1 MTSRIDLRKAAFLAL
16 LVLATAVAV
25 LFAASSAKTAPGD
38 LADLGVTKTDS
49 PDPVMVG
56 SNVTYTIQVTNAGPQ
71 GATSVTLT
79 DRLPQHVDVVS
90 ATASVGGCASK
101 GGKVTCEL
109 GNLAA
114 DATKAN
120 PVTVTIVA
128 RATKAGT
135 ITNSVSVDSPETDPV
150 AANDKAET
158 TTQVIEPRTSSC
170 RGFAATVVGTPG
182 ADRLA
187 GTGGPDVIAGLGG
200 GDTISSA
207 GGRDLICAGGGND
220 RVASGSAADRV
231 FGGRGADR
239 LIGGAGP
246 DVLAGNPGRDVLR
259 GGRGSDRLRGGRG
272 FDRCFGGGGFDIER
286 SCER

>member
-1 MTSRIDLRKAAFLAL
+1 MASRVDLRKAAFL
-16 LVLATAVAV
+16 VLATALIV
-25 LFAASSAKTAPGD
+25 LFVVSSARTAPGD
-38 LADLGVTKTDS
+38 IADLGVTKTDS
-49 PDPVMVG
+49 PDPAFVG

-79 DRLPQHVDVVS
+79 DRLPKHSDVIS

-114 DATKAN
+114 DATRAN
-120 PVTVTIVA
+120 PVTVTIVV
-128 RATKAGT
+128 RPTKAGT

-158 TTQVIEPRTSSC
+158 TTRVIEPRTSSC

-182 ADRLA
+182 ADRLV

-200 GDTISSA
+200 GDDISSG
-207 GGRDLICAGGGND
+207 GGRDLICAGGGSD
-220 RVASGSAADRV
+220 RVVSGSAADRV

-239 LIGGAGP
+239 LLGRGGP
-246 DVLAGNPGRDVLR
+246 DLLAGNPGNDVLA
-259 GGRGSDRLRGGRG
+259 GGGGSDRLRGGRG
-272 FDRCFGGGGFDIER
+272 FDRCSGGAGFDRER
-286 SCER
+286 GCER